1 MRKRKE
7 KLKMVRRN
15 ELQAMR
21 HHVRELENT
30 IYATQEC
37 IKETCNVCDYN
48 TICKAT
54 VFINI
59 TN

>member
-1 MRKRKE
+1 MI
-7 KLKMVRRN
+7 RRN
-15 ELQAMR
+15 ELQVMR

-54 VFINI
+54 VFINT